1 MKDLKSAVM
10 LFVFLTL
17 LVGGMYPAAVTVAA
31 QFLFPRKAQGGLIA
45 DEHGR
50 IIGSELIG
58 QPFTAEKYFW
68 PRPSA
73 SGGFA
78 YNPQL
83 SSGSNLGATNP
94 ELLHRVGEQVDRLRR
109 SGIEGALPAD
119 LVTAS
124 ASGLD
129 PNISPEAAM
138 LQVPR
143 VAKARGM
150 SSERLKALVD
160 KHTEERQAGILGM
173 PRVNVVAIN
182 LALDRKQ
189 L

>member
-1 MKDLKSAVM
+1 MKDLKSAVL

-17 LVGGMYPAAVTVAA
+17 LLGGMYPAAVTVAA
-31 QFLFPRKAQGGLIA
+31 QFLFPRQAQGSLIA

-58 QPFTAEKYFW
+58 QPFAAEKYFW

-73 SGGFA
+73 AGGFA
-78 YNPQL
+78 YNPLL
-83 SSGSNLGATNP
+83 SAGSNLGATNP
-94 ELLHRVGEQVDRLRR
+94 ELLRRAGEQVDRLRR
-109 SGIEGALPAD
+109 SGIEGDIPAD

-129 PNISPEAAM
+129 PHISPESAM
-138 LQVPR
+138 AQIPR

-150 SSERLKALVD
+150 NVERVRQVVAES
-160 KHTEERQAGILGM
+160 TSGRQAGILGM
-173 PRVNVVAIN
+173 PRVNVLALNI
-182 LALDRKQ
+182 ALDREQ
-189 L
+189 P

>member
-1 MKDLKSAVM
+1 MKDLKSAVL

-17 LVGGMYPAAVTVAA
+17 LLGGMYPAAVTVVA
-31 QFLFPRKAQGGLIA
+31 QFLFPRQAQGSLIA
-45 DEHGR
+45 DEHGG

-73 SGGFA
+73 AGSFA
-78 YNPQL
+78 YNPLL
-83 SSGSNLGATNP
+83 SSGSNLGAINP
-94 ELLHRVGEQVDRLRR
+94 ELLRRVGEQVDRLRW
-109 SGIEGALPAD
+109 SGIEGAIPAD

-129 PNISPEAAM
+129 PHISPESAIA
-138 LQVPR
+138 QIPR

-150 SSERLKALVD
+150 SVERARQLVAETMED
-160 KHTEERQAGILGM
+160 RQMGILGM
-173 PRVNVVAIN
+173 PRVNVLAIN
-182 LALDRKQ
+182 IALDREQ
-189 L
+189 P